1 MIHSRRWKTG
11 AWNSWTFK
19 FSFLRKGK
27 KDSGD
32 FSLESTAI
40 FPCLLQITTP
50 IKQINSIT
58 YYKVVCCTKYSAWP
72 LTHGPVKKEKLPDTW
87 NGPSPF
93 TRHLVVAV
101 FCADV
106 IMDVVTPTAALLNNI
121 QVYNIQHVRPFLIDG
136 HCEWKAITRFNPPPS
151 TVSKSD
157 CISIYFRN
165 WKRASKL
172 LTIANRNDKFS
183 IESPLQGRRNEGK
196 CLSKGVE

>member
-1 MIHSRRWKTG
+1 MIHSRNGKNGRVKQL
-11 AWNSWTFK
+11 NIQIL
-19 FSFLRKGK
+19 FSKKEK

-58 YYKVVCCTKYSAWP
+58 YKVVCCTKYSAWP

-121 QVYNIQHVRPFLIDG
+121 QVYNKQHVRPFLIDR
-136 HCEWKAITRFNPPPS
+136 HCE
-151 TVSKSD
+151 
-157 CISIYFRN
+157 
-165 WKRASKL
+165 
-172 LTIANRNDKFS
+172 
-183 IESPLQGRRNEGK
+183 
-196 CLSKGVE
+196 